1 MRVACAGGT
10 DLYRYRWDFATD
22 SGGMCSYRIYFT
34 LNSLPSVAQDMVIL
48 TSASGQGFKIQITSA
63 NTFRLTNRVGATLG
77 TYGTTLT
84 AGTVYRAEVQVKKG
98 TGTGDGQGAAQLYAG
113 DSTSSLFTYGPVT
126 NIDVGT
132 TDWSQFELG
141 ENISGRT
148 INVTFDD
155 VLMDNTV
162 QTMLGPSLTA
172 DPPPIR
178 VARRVALHRSR
189 SY

>member
-132 TDWSQFELG
+132 TDWSQFQLG

-155 VLMDNTV
+155 ILLDNTI
-162 QTMLGPSLTA
+162 QTPLGPSLTA